1 MKRSE
6 KFIKSVPRLIFSAF
20 LWLYAAVSLYPLIWM
35 LFYSLK
41 DNAEIFVT
49 NPFGPPKVFRWEN
62 YANAWTKYDV
72 PSYFMNSVVVA
83 AGTAAITIF
92 VALLFTYATA
102 RMKWRGQNLAH
113 TYVGMGM
120 FIPIQAILIPV
131 VKVVQAT
138 GILGTRWSLIVP
150 YAAINLAFASMV
162 YYGFLKGLPMELEEA
177 ACMDGATIYQSFFRI
192 ICPLVKPATATIAI
206 YVFLHAWNEFTL
218 ANVLVGSEQKLKTL
232 PLGVLFFQGQ
242 FTTDWGGMG
251 ATMVIASLPA
261 VVVYALFSEQV
272 EGAMT
277 IGGAVKG

>member
-113 TYVGMGM
+113 TYVGMGTTLSTPPTW
-120 FIPIQAILIPV
+120 IPRISRRM
-131 VKVVQAT
+131 AT
-138 GILGTRWSLIVP
+138 R
-150 YAAINLAFASMV
+150 
-162 YYGFLKGLPMELEEA
+162 
-177 ACMDGATIYQSFFRI
+177 
-192 ICPLVKPATATIAI
+192 
-206 YVFLHAWNEFTL
+206 
-218 ANVLVGSEQKLKTL
+218 SES
-232 PLGVLFFQGQ
+232 
-242 FTTDWGGMG
+242 WR
-251 ATMVIASLPA
+251 
-261 VVVYALFSEQV
+261 
-272 EGAMT
+272 
-277 IGGAVKG
+277 